1 MGEWLSTVEFA
12 ELVGIRRQV
21 AHRALRRRHWRKN
34 PLEVRKVNGRR
45 GGNAGEQ
52 YQVNSTSLPLEYQHR
67 LKVSQTL
74 VENHSKSITGRTAEH
89 TWWLDYL
96 RPVLQHPA
104 KSTAR
109 TDALSELANNPTRN
123 WEGTAVSYSLR
134 TLQRHA
140 ARFDEGMK
148 VGRHGRSDRGKK
160 RVVISR
166 SWDKLVPFD
175 ASTKAKI
182 AENLK
187 QEIRGL
193 LKGGMS
199 WGHTLQE
206 AQKFLIDATRAW
218 GLRPVDPDVL
228 ERACSIPTDL
238 VSAELHFRNV
248 HRFKR
253 DHKAYDDRRPRIRRT
268 VAGMQPMELVVGDVH
283 PVDIHLTRPDGTV
296 ATARL
301 IGFLDWATQ
310 RLWIGLIFFEKRG
323 GVQNRDV
330 IEVLAAMIEGWGM
343 PQSLYVD
350 NGKEFGFAAFL
361 DDAMQLTVPGFH
373 GPSRSTHV
381 INALPY
387 NASAKPIER
396 LFGDLETLYFTTAR
410 GHIGG
415 NRMSKKQE
423 AIGRTVAPFG
433 AFDDVVPAI
442 EGFVRTYNHTAQGKK
457 SALKGLSPE
466 ATFRKHLEAG
476 WAPTAMSRDE
486 VRAACARTEERSVVQ
501 GAISVGGRH
510 WTCPELQAYQ
520 YEKIWVRVP
529 AYHTPAELLLLDR
542 YGERVGIAFP
552 DVEFHPLDKRG
563 AKASAERAKVHRQA
577 VRDLDRSAP
586 DIDVAARLI
595 ARGDAQPDT
604 VPNEPVGI
612 VSYDPAKR
620 PARIVM
626 PKGASTSEERRRE
639 QDDRIAVQMDLAKRI
654 VG

>member
-12 ELVGIRRQV
+12 ALVGIRRQV
-21 AHRALRRRHWRKN
+21 AHRALVLRRWRKTA
-34 PLEVRKVNGRR
+34 LEVRKVKGRR
-45 GGNAGEQ
+45 GGNDGEQ

-67 LKVSQTL
+67 LKASQTP
-74 VENHSKSITGRTAEH
+74 VGNQSKSITGRTAENA
-89 TWWLDYL
+89 WGLDYL
-96 RPVLQHPA
+96 GPAVQYAA

-109 TDALSELANNPTRN
+109 AAVLAELAGKPTRN
-123 WEGTAVSYSLR
+123 WEGRAVSYCLR

-140 ARFDEGMK
+140 ARFNEGMK
-148 VGRHGRSDRGKK
+148 VGRHGRSDKGKK
-160 RVVISR
+160 RFIISR
-166 SWDKLVPFD
+166 KWDKLVPFD
-175 ASTKAKI
+175 TSTRTKI
-182 AENLK
+182 AGDLK

-199 WGHTLQE
+199 WGHTLKE
-206 AQKFLIDATRAW
+206 AEKFLIDATRAW
-218 GLRPVDPDVL
+218 GFRPGDPNVL
-228 ERACSIPTDL
+228 ERACSVPPEL

-268 VAGMQPMELVVGDVH
+268 LAGMQPMELVVGDVH
-283 PVDIHLTRPDGTV
+283 PVDIHLTRPDGTL

-323 GVQNRDV
+323 GVQNCDV
-330 IEVLAAMIEGWGM
+330 IEVLASMIEAWGM

-350 NGKEFGFAAFL
+350 NGAEFGFAAFL
-361 DDAMQLTVPGFH
+361 DDAMQLTVQSFH
-373 GPSRSTHV
+373 GPSRSTRV

-396 LFGDLETLYFTTAR
+396 LFGDLETRYFSTAR

-415 NRMSKKQE
+415 NRMNKKQE

-433 AFDDVVPAI
+433 AFEDVVPAI

-457 SALKGLSPE
+457 SALKGLSPQAAYRE
-466 ATFRKHLEAG
+466 HLEVG
-476 WAPTAMSRDE
+476 WAPTAVSRDE
-486 VRAACARTEERSVVQ
+486 VRAACARTEERSVIQ

-520 YEKIWVRVP
+520 YEKVWVRVP

-542 YGERVGIAFP
+542 HGERVGIAFP

-563 AKASAERAKVHRQA
+563 AKTAAERARAHRQA

-595 ARGDAQPDT
+595 ARGQAQPDT
-604 VPNEPVGI
+604 VPNEPVGV

-620 PARIVM
+620 QARIVM
-626 PKGASTSEERRRE
+626 PKRPLPADECRSE
-639 QDDRIAVQMDLAKRI
+639 QDERIAAQMDLAKRI

>member
-1 MGEWLSTVEFA
+1 MGEWLYTVEFA
-12 ELVGIRRQV
+12 ALVGIRRQV
-21 AHRALRRRHWRKN
+21 AHRALVLRRWRKN
-34 PLEVRKVNGRR
+34 ALEVRKVKGRR
-45 GGNAGEQ
+45 GGNGGEQ
-52 YQVNSTSLPLEYQHR
+52 YQVNSTSLPLEYQNR
-67 LKVSQTL
+67 LKASRTHDVK
-74 VENHSKSITGRTAEH
+74 HSKSITGRTEESA
-89 TWWLDYL
+89 WWLDYL
-96 RPVLQHPA
+96 GPALQYPANSTGRADVLA
-104 KSTAR
+104 
-109 TDALSELANNPTRN
+109 ELAGKPTRN
-123 WEGTAVSYSLR
+123 WEGRAVSYCLR

-140 ARFDEGMK
+140 ARFDEDMK
-148 VGRHGRSDRGKK
+148 VGRHGRSDKGKK
-160 RVVISR
+160 RVLISR
-166 SWDKLVPFD
+166 KWDKLVPFD
-175 ASTKAKI
+175 ASTKTKI
-182 AENLK
+182 VEDLK

-206 AQKFLIDATRAW
+206 AEKFLIDATVAW
-218 GLRPVDPDVL
+218 GCRPGDPNVL
-228 ERACSIPTDL
+228 ERACSVPIEF

-330 IEVLAAMIEGWGM
+330 IEVLASMIEAWGM

-350 NGKEFGFAAFL
+350 NGAEFGFAAFL
-361 DDAMQLTVPGFH
+361 DDAMQLTVQGFH
-373 GPSRSTHV
+373 GPSRSTRV

-396 LFGDLETLYFTTAR
+396 LFGDLETRYFSTAP

-415 NRMSKKQE
+415 NRMSKKRE
-423 AIGRTVAPFG
+423 AIDRTVAPFG
-433 AFDDVVPAI
+433 AFEDVVPAI

-486 VRAACARTEERSVVQ
+486 VRAACASKNGRLFRVRYRSVA
-501 GAISVGGRH
+501 AIGHARNCRLTSTTRFGSVYRPIIRQPSCYCL
-510 WTCPELQAYQ
+510 TAMVNE
-520 YEKIWVRVP
+520 
-529 AYHTPAELLLLDR
+529 
-542 YGERVGIAFP
+542 
-552 DVEFHPLDKRG
+552 
-563 AKASAERAKVHRQA
+563 SA
-577 VRDLDRSAP
+577 
-586 DIDVAARLI
+586 
-595 ARGDAQPDT
+595 
-604 VPNEPVGI
+604 
-612 VSYDPAKR
+612 
-620 PARIVM
+620 
-626 PKGASTSEERRRE
+626 
-639 QDDRIAVQMDLAKRI
+639 
-654 VG
+654 

>member
-1 MGEWLSTVEFA
+1 MTEWLSTVEFA
-12 ELVGIRRQV
+12 ALVGIGRQV
-21 AHRALRRRHWRKN
+21 AHRALGRRRWRKN
-34 PLEVRKVNGRR
+34 LLEVRKVNGRR

-52 YQVNSTSLPLEYQHR
+52 YQVNSTSLPLEYQQR

-96 RPVLQHPA
+96 RPALQYPV

-109 TDALSELANNPTRN
+109 SDALVELADNPTRN
-123 WEGTAVSYSLR
+123 WKGTAVGYSLR

-166 SWDKLVPFD
+166 RWDKLVPFE

-182 AENLK
+182 AEDLK

-206 AQKFLIDATRAW
+206 AEKFLIDATRAW
-218 GLRPVDPDVL
+218 GFRPGDPNVL

-268 VAGMQPMELVVGDVH
+268 VACMKPMELVVGDVH

-330 IEVLAAMIEGWGM
+330 IEVFAAMIEAWGM

-361 DDAMQLTVPGFH
+361 DDARQLTVPGFH

-396 LFGDLETLYFTTAR
+396 LFGDLETRYFSTAR

-433 AFDDVVPAI
+433 AFEDVVPAI

-542 YGERVGIAFP
+542 HGEQVGIASP
-552 DVEFHPLDKRG
+552 DVQFHPLDKRG
-563 AKASAERAKVHRQA
+563 AKTSAECAKVHRQA

-595 ARGDAQPDT
+595 ARGEAQPET

-612 VSYDPAKR
+612 VSYDPANR
-620 PARIVM
+620 SARIVM
-626 PKGASTSEERRRE
+626 PKRPSLSEERRRE
-639 QDDRIAVQMDLAKRI
+639 QDERIAAQMDLAKR
-654 VG
+654 VVR